1 MSGTRS
7 RVDVAQLVLEHHQA
21 VYRYAYRLTGSVQDA
36 EDLTQQVFLAAHRKI
51 DQLRSLDRVRSWLF
65 AILRNRFFRE
75 QGRRRPVLAADLSLD
90 TDLLPTAPPA
100 EAVDG
105 DSLQQALN
113 QLPEAF
119 RLIVMMFYFEECSYR
134 EIAERLDVPIGTV
147 MSRLARAKGYLR
159 SAMSG
164 GNGEPGPRK
173 EATSVATEQG

>member
-7 RVDVAQLVLEHHQA
+7 RVDLDQLVLEHHQA
-21 VYRYAYRLTGSVQDA
+21 VYRYGYRLTGSVQDA

-51 DQLRSLDRVRSWLF
+51 GQLRNIDKARSWLF

-90 TDLLPTAPPA
+90 TDLLPTAPPP

-105 DSLQQALN
+105 DRLQQALN
-113 QLPEAF
+113 QLPDAF
-119 RLIVMMFYFEECSYR
+119 RLMVVMFYFEECSYR

-159 SAMSG
+159 SAMSK
-164 GNGEPGPRK
+164 GEPGPRK
-173 EATSVATEQG
+173 EAASVAAKRG